1 LSKIIRKLPEQTP
14 LVITGGVQFGSD
26 KPGLYLTG
34 DIASHCATI
43 LQRAVHNCP
52 DYNGLLSTELQC
64 ITDIFWASK
73 INVQKATSL
82 NSYIATQAFNEAI
95 GVVESVNAYLS
106 EKQHSYNSP
115 QDALKL
121 QAKKIIQLLK
131 QLQENS

>member
-1 LSKIIRKLPEQTP
+1 VTKVIRKLPEQIP
-14 LVITGGVQFGSD
+14 PVITGGIQFGND
-26 KPGLYLTG
+26 KPGVYLTG
-34 DIASHCATI
+34 DIASHCAAI

-52 DYNGLLSTELQC
+52 DSNGLLSTELQS
-64 ITDIFWASK
+64 IADVFWASK
-73 INVQKATSL
+73 INVQKSTSL
-82 NSYIATQAFNEAI
+82 NTFIATQALDEAI

-121 QAKKIIQLLK
+121 QSKKIIQLLK